1 MDSINNLRAFGQLK
15 EDRIDYLL
23 KFDVEGKNAET
34 LIKDGQKE
42 NKRKDKKNKMKDN
55 IFFSGEQSEII
66 IPMAKKKILDIK
78 KSSNETFHL
87 INRKK
92 MNNKLR
98 ENIEK
103 IISNSIIRNIIRK
116 RNCSSI
122 FIINFIIIN
131 LFIRAISNIFDYFY
145 AKDSKI
151 TLKVKGIGYSYIFGN
166 ATNYYFKNIS
176 YLNEVRVNGNIQETI
191 DFRYYFDQEDNT
203 VELI

>member
-1 MDSINNLRAFGQLK
+1 MDSINNLRAFDQLK

-34 LIKDGQKE
+34 LIKDEQKE
-42 NKRKDKKNKMKDN
+42 NKRKDKMNKMKDN

-103 IISNSIIRNIIRK
+103 IISNSKIRNIIRK
-116 RNCSSI
+116 RNC
-122 FIINFIIIN
+122 
-131 LFIRAISNIFDYFY
+131 
-145 AKDSKI
+145 K
-151 TLKVKGIGYSYIFGN
+151 
-166 ATNYYFKNIS
+166 
-176 YLNEVRVNGNIQETI
+176 
-191 DFRYYFDQEDNT
+191 
-203 VELI
+203 

>member
-42 NKRKDKKNKMKDN
+42 NKRKDKMNKMKDN

-103 IISNSIIRNIIRK
+103 IISNSKIRNIIRK

-176 YLNEVRVNGNIQETI
+176 YLNEVRVNGNI
-191 DFRYYFDQEDNT
+191 
-203 VELI
+203 